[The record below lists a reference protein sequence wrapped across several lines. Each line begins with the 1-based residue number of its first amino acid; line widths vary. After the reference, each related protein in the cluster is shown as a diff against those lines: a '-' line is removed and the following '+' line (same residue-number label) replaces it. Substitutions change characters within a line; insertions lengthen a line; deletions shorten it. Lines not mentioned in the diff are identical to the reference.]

1 MNQIPI
7 YIISLKRTPERRLCV
22 QRQLDSLGL
31 DYQWID
37 AVDAYDFNDTEL
49 IGVDLKDKYQPS
61 AMACLLSHI
70 KFYDLVIKNK
80 HPMACVLEDDTQLLP
95 TFPDILNY
103 EKLSKRNWGILLL
116 SHHSLITR
124 NLLTDYC
131 KSFVDSS
138 GQKMIDILDWG
149 CTVGAITKNSCTKY
163 IKDHYIAKVYHQS
176 NVMFPQSTMAYLIRL
191 SAAEKLRK
199 IAFANRKSLY
209 ADDITGYADHLGVPL
224 RLISPPCAKLNIT
237 YLNFSTICPV
247 NSEGSAATINLPHL
261 KLLQLYARNKWIA
274 LVSLSFNRKLSIK
287 LKIKL
292 LKLFIIHSIKILGR
306 KIIDCLLPHK
316 RFNRRIRQIKI

>member
-80 HPMACVLEDDTQLLP
+80 HPMACVLEDDAQLLP
-95 TFPDILNY
+95 TFLDILNY
-103 EKLSKRNWGILLL
+103 QKLSKRNWGILLL
-116 SHHSLITR
+116 AHQSPIIR
-124 NLLTDYC
+124 NLLNDYC
-131 KSFVDSS
+131 NSFVNSPE
-138 GQKMIDILDWG
+138 QKMTPDTLVYWG
-149 CTVGAITKNSCTKY
+149 YTVGAITKNSYAKY

-247 NSEGSAATINLPHL
+247 NSGGNAATINLPHL
-261 KLLQLYARNKWIA
+261 KLLQLYARNRWIA
-274 LVSLSFNRKLSIK
+274 LASLLFRRKLSIK
-287 LKIKL
+287 LIKFFLYILRKRYPQHTIPSRIHKIK
-292 LKLFIIHSIKILGR
+292 S
-306 KIIDCLLPHK
+306 
-316 RFNRRIRQIKI
+316 

>member
-1 MNQIPI
+1 M
-7 YIISLKRTPERRLCV
+7 K
-22 QRQLDSLGL
+22 DS
-31 DYQWID
+31 
-37 AVDAYDFNDTEL
+37 
-49 IGVDLKDKYQPS
+49 YQPS

-70 KFYDLVIKNK
+70 KFYDLVIQNK
-80 HPMACVLEDDTQLLP
+80 HPMACVLEDDAQLLP
-95 TFPDILNY
+95 TFLDILNY
-103 EKLSKRNWGILLL
+103 EKLSKQNWSILLL
-116 SHHSLITR
+116 SHRSTATETLIE
-124 NLLTDYC
+124 NYY
-131 KSFVDSS
+131 KSIFPTEKITNDRKLYWQYMV
-138 GQKMIDILDWG
+138 GTIL
-149 CTVGAITKNSCTKY
+149 KNSSTKY

-261 KLLQLYARNKWIA
+261 KLLQLYARNRWIA
-274 LVSLSFNRKLSIK
+274 LASLLFRRKLSIK

-306 KIIDCLLPHK
+306 KIIDCLRPSHK

>member
-80 HPMACVLEDDTQLLP
+80 HPMACVLEDDAQLLP
-95 TFPDILNY
+95 TFLDILNY

-116 SHHSLITR
+116 AHQSLIIR
-124 NLLTDYC
+124 NLLNDYC
-131 KSFVDSS
+131 NSFVNSPE
-138 GQKMIDILDWG
+138 QKMTPDTLVYWG
-149 CTVGAITKNSCTKY
+149 YTVGAITKNSYTKY
-163 IKDHYIAKVYHQS
+163 IKDHYIAKVYHQR
-176 NVMFPQSTMAYLIRL
+176 NVMAPHSTMAYLIRL

-199 IAFANRKSLY
+199 IAFANRKFLY

-224 RLISPPCAKLNIT
+224 RLISPPCVKLNIT

-261 KLLQLYARNKWIA
+261 KLLQLYARNRWIA
-274 LVSLSFNRKLSIK
+274 LASLLFRRKLSIK
-287 LKIKL
+287 LIKFFL
-292 LKLFIIHSIKILGR
+292 YILRKRYPHHTIPSRIH
-306 KIIDCLLPHK
+306 
-316 RFNRRIRQIKI
+316 QIKS